1 MSLGG
6 KIDARS
12 ATFGGK
18 IEACE
23 PSVLK
28 KKINSYEILKRKK
41 GKKMEK
47 KFSSTAMSFTS
58 LAFCF
63 SGTLIP
69 QSGMIRMSNCLKSKE
84 YKILVHLRGVRGMK
98 SKNSHSRR
106 KAKRISYIYY
116 NDSVIFHR

>member
-1 MSLGG
+1 
-6 KIDARS
+6 
-12 ATFGGK
+12 
-18 IEACE
+18 
-23 PSVLK
+23 
-28 KKINSYEILKRKK
+28 
-41 GKKMEK
+41 MEK

-58 LAFCF
+58 LAFGF

-116 NDSVIFHR
+116 NYSVIFHR

>member
-23 PSVLK
+23 PSVFK
-28 KKINSYEILKRKK
+28 KKINSYEILKRKN
-41 GKKMEK
+41 GKKWKK
-47 KFSSTAMSFTS
+47 KFSPTAMSFTS

-63 SGTLIP
+63 FRNIDPPIWYDTDVKLFEI
-69 QSGMIRMSNCLKSKE
+69 QR
-84 YKILVHLRGVRGMK
+84 V
-98 SKNSHSRR
+98 
-106 KAKRISYIYY
+106 
-116 NDSVIFHR
+116 